1 MPPTGPAATA
11 PSRGAAAPGRIGTPA
26 TGAAPAAG
34 PPISAPLPEPPAP
47 SSVEYCPP
55 ISSAAVAWG
64 LNTMA
69 ATPKPAPAII

>member
-1 MPPTGPAATA
+1 MGAAGTTGAAGAAT
-11 PSRGAAAPGRIGTPA
+11 GPGRIGTPA

-55 ISSAAVAWG
+55 IPVAAVAWG

-69 ATPKPAPAII
+69 ATPKPAPAIT